1 MLYMDANFFIFAIL
15 DTTEKGEKARKILRE
30 IVVGKRQAMTSV
42 LALDEVLWVL
52 RRNKKEEIRRKVIED
67 IYAIPHLEVKAVS
80 ALIPLRALEY
90 IEKYNL
96 KPRDAFH
103 SACMEEFQTN
113 IIVSDDADFDKVRN
127 ITRLK
132 LE

>member
-1 MLYMDANFFIFAIL
+1 MFYLDANFFIFAIL
-15 DTTEKGEKARKILRE
+15 DTTEKGEKARRILRE
-30 IVVGKRQAMTSV
+30 IVSGKRQAMTSV

-52 RRNKKEEIRRKVIED
+52 QRNKKKDIQRKVIED

-103 SACMEEFQTN
+103 SACMEEFQIN
-113 IIVSDDADFDKVRN
+113 IIVSDDADFDKMKN
-127 ITRLK
+127 ITRFK